1 MFNGAASTSLV
12 VLFFSTRNL
21 GNNAMFNTRLTA
33 AEIDAIEQ
41 YQIENIQA
49 VLVHNEECERIA
61 KQNAD
66 LLEWEDNG

>member
-1 MFNGAASTSLV
+1 ML
-12 VLFFSTRNL
+12 
-21 GNNAMFNTRLTA
+21 NTRLTA

-41 YQIENIQA
+41 YHIENIQA

-66 LLEWEDNG
+66 LLEWEDND